1 MSKISFDIKE
11 EIIINELKM
20 SPNPYK
26 ITDLSNKE
34 ESLSDEKDDSELTY
48 KFSTK
53 SPNTSNS
60 EKYKSFCQSLSSE
73 QSNISDNKININ
85 NVNKTKPLEFY
96 YFLCN
101 ENYYKE
107 KNPEG
112 SKYKKKSKNYIS
124 KNELNCIDT
133 IKIEDLNLDKIN
145 DILEDIKSIENF
157 QDDTK
162 IKLMS
167 NDNKEA
173 EYSNFSNILSMQ
185 NDPIG
190 VNIFSFF
197 PYVNNY
203 NFDCKYFVILLL
215 FYYYL

>member
-145 DILEDIKSIENF
+145 DVLGDIKSIENF

-162 IKLMS
+162 IKLMN

-203 NFDCKYFVILLL
+203 NFDCKSFIILLL

>member
-26 ITDLSNKE
+26 IKDLSNKE

-145 DILEDIKSIENF
+145 DILEDFKSIENF

-162 IKLMS
+162 IKLMN

-185 NDPIG
+185 NDPIC

-203 NFDCKYFVILLL
+203 NFDCKSFIILLL